1 MNEHDTS
8 NQHQPAQEPSQDAA
22 QASSQPPSHD
32 PRAEGFFV
40 ADRKLPRTHRWVLLV
55 LAPLVVGTVMG
66 AAALLGRAQPPAGD
80 AFANPEARNVQGTIR
95 MEPYPAL
102 VRTDQAGRSTSYLLA
117 GEAKRGVAEEVRSFD
132 GSIATVTGQPLERD
146 GKRMLLITGKDAIRG
161 AAQAMEADKA
171 LTTEQLGTKA
181 LVGEIV
187 DSKCYLG
194 AMKPG
199 RGKTHR
205 PCAQLCILGGIPPV
219 LIVPQP
225 DGGSPEHYLV
235 TTANGERFQGN
246 AVESLLPHVGLPVR
260 VTGEVTR
267 RGDLLRIA
275 VDPTQGIE
283 RVGG

>member
-1 MNEHDTS
+1 MSEPHAS
-8 NQHQPAQEPSQDAA
+8 NDR
-22 QASSQPPSHD
+22 PPDPRND
-32 PRAEGFFV
+32 PRAEGFFIG
-40 ADRKLPRTHRWVLLV
+40 DRAMPRVHVWVLLALSPLLLATV
-55 LAPLVVGTVMG
+55 LGT
-66 AAALLGRAQPPAGD
+66 AALLGRAQPSAGE
-80 AFANPEARNVQGTIR
+80 AFASPQRIDVQGTIR

-117 GEAKRGVAEEVRSFD
+117 GETKRGVADEVRTFD
-132 GSIATVTGQPLERD
+132 GSIATVTGQSLERE
-146 GKRMLLITGKDAIRG
+146 GKRMLLISGEDAIRG
-161 AAQAMEADKA
+161 AAEAMEAEKA
-171 LTTEQLGTKA
+171 LSTQQLGPQS

-187 DSKCYLG
+187 DSRCYLG

-199 RGKTHR
+199 HGKTHR

-225 DGGSPEHYLV
+225 AGGSPEHYLV
-235 TTANGERFQGN
+235 TTATGQRFTGE
-246 AVESLLPHVGLPVR
+246 AVEQLLPHVGLPVR

-275 VDPTQGIE
+275 VDPTRGIE

>member
-1 MNEHDTS
+1 MSEHNTS
-8 NQHQPAQEPSQDAA
+8 N
-22 QASSQPPSHD
+22 D

-40 ADRKLPRTHRWVLLV
+40 AGRALPRVHVWVLIA
-55 LAPLVVGTVMG
+55 LAPVMVGAVLG
-66 AAALLGRAQPPAGD
+66 AAALLGQAQPPAGD
-80 AFANPEARNVQGTIR
+80 AYASPEPIDVQGTVR
-95 MEPYPAL
+95 MEPYTAL

-117 GEAKRGVAEEVRSFD
+117 GQGKRGVADEVREFD
-132 GSIATVTGQPLERD
+132 GSIATITGTPLERD
-146 GKRMLLITGKDAIRG
+146 GKRMLLISGKNAIRG

-171 LTTEQLGTKA
+171 LKTEQLGSQS

-199 RGKTHR
+199 SGKTHR

-225 DGGSPEHYLV
+225 GGGSPEHYLL
-235 TTANGERFQGN
+235 TTATGERFSGE
-246 AVESLLPHVGLPVR
+246 AVERLIPHVGLPVR

-283 RVGG
+283 RIGG